1 MNNQPIINVSQAYQK
16 DQCQRHN
23 PFKGSY
29 LQHIDYVEAKIK
41 HGAKQKQCKKCGYWF
56 FKSEY

>member
-1 MNNQPIINVSQAYQK
+1 MKYETIILDVRVK
-16 DQCQRHN
+16 EPCERHK
-23 PFKGSY
+23 PFKGGY
-29 LQHIDYVEAKIK
+29 FAYVDFMETKIK